1 MSTSFR
7 TRSDSGLSSSG
18 PADDL
23 GDDVE
28 DDVQCDVGDDVED
41 DVELWRTTWRTT
53 WPSLE
58 DDVAEAS
65 VLTGYAGLVV
75 RNVHQVYSERNVF
88 INAAERILAQEVG
101 GVLQTASASTIVVLL
116 ASLQSL
122 RGKTLLEY
130 LFANLLHG
138 GHLVNSRS

>member
-7 TRSDSGLSSSG
+7 IRSDSGLSSSG

-65 VLTGYAGLVV
+65 VFA
-75 RNVHQVYSERNVF
+75 S
-88 INAAERILAQEVG
+88 
-101 GVLQTASASTIVVLL
+101 VLQTAQMEFVWMEVVHAVL
-116 ASLQSL
+116 AAVE
-122 RGKTLLEY
+122 K
-130 LFANLLHG
+130 A
-138 GHLVNSRS
+138 VM